1 MLNHGLAIS
10 TKSSTIVW
18 HLFAKNRCL
27 VFNNSKGILHVTMIK
42 TKHPKKCSHITFVT
56 LLILFS
62 YPAHSPSLTPGTFR
76 FCYIII
82 ILQKNT
88 YNIKV
93 FYTIYAKMKEKGVQK
108 NYIYR
113 KLVVVVGCLLYVV
126 KSCMESKCMPVEQL
140 CR

>member
-1 MLNHGLAIS
+1 
-10 TKSSTIVW
+10 
-18 HLFAKNRCL
+18 
-27 VFNNSKGILHVTMIK
+27 MIK

-113 KLVVVVGCLLYVV
+113 KLVVVVWVPFVRC
-126 KSCMESKCMPVEQL
+126 
-140 CR
+140 